1 MESMVG
7 VQSSRI
13 AKANTPAVR
22 PGKPALSNRGTPL
35 PPPRT
40 LSVPLIGGLAVAG
53 VALVLLALFVF
64 GGQQSKPATSSP
76 VGQLL
81 PVSTLKA
88 TDYHSLVVSP
98 TDPQRVWF
106 GSHSGIQESKDGGR
120 TWQPLG
126 GMSGDAMS
134 MAISSADPNR
144 VYIAG
149 HDVFKRSTDG
159 GRTWQ
164 DVQTDLPGSDLHGFA
179 GDPGDAQHIYA
190 LVAGQGVF
198 ESADAGN
205 KWKPLAAQPPGASG
219 PLTVAAGRPA
229 TLYAATSLG
238 VMRSKDGGQSWHPA
252 GSGLPQGQADVRALT
267 SVPGKPQELYAG
279 TTNGLYHTKDGG
291 TTWQQAALS
300 GQLLVAL
307 AASQSEPLRLYALS
321 ADGAVYNLEGTALA
335 R

>member
-1 MESMVG
+1 MVEG
-7 VQSSRI
+7 
-13 AKANTPAVR
+13 NTPAVR
-22 PGKPALSNRGTPL
+22 PGKPTPQTRRPPE

-53 VALVLLALFVF
+53 ILFVLFVVALFS
-64 GGQQSKPATSSP
+64 GGQSKLPSP
-76 VGQLL
+76 GAAGQIA
-81 PVSTLKA
+81 PVSTVKA
-88 TDYHSLVVSP
+88 SDYHSLVVSP

-106 GSHSGIQESKDGGR
+106 GSHSGIQESADGGR

-126 GMSGDAMS
+126 GLSGDAMS
-134 MAISSADPNR
+134 MAIPSADPNR

-149 HDVFKRSTDG
+149 HDVFKRSADG

-164 DVQTDLPGSDLHGFA
+164 DVQTDLPGTDLHGFA
-179 GDPGDAQHIYA
+179 ADPGDAQHVYA

-198 ESADAGN
+198 ESTDGGS

-219 PLTVAAGRPA
+219 PLTVAAGSPA

-267 SVPGKPQELYAG
+267 SVPGQPQELYAG
-279 TTNGLYHTKDGG
+279 TKDGLYHTKDGG
-291 TTWQQAALS
+291 TIWQQAALS

-307 AASQSEPLRLYALS
+307 AASQSEPLRLFALS
-321 ADGAVYNLEGTALA
+321 ADGAVYRLEGAPLA